1 MYLKCPWPIFDGQN
15 LPLKHQEFNNV
26 YIKYL
31 TSILCQL
38 KSITPNLFNMI
49 NLPYVI
55 DLFEA
60 NCYIYITLL
69 RWACKILQ
77 EGFSLI
83 RTYDINRQ
91 ILLNP

>member
-1 MYLKCPWPIFDGQN
+1 MYLECPWPIFDGQN

-38 KSITPNLFNMI
+38 KSITPNVFDM
-49 NLPYVI
+49 I

-60 NCYIYITLL
+60 NNYIYVTL
-69 RWACKILQ
+69 
-77 EGFSLI
+77 F
-83 RTYDINRQ
+83 
-91 ILLNP
+91 

>member
-1 MYLKCPWPIFDGQN
+1 MYLKRPWPIFDGQN

-38 KSITPNLFNMI
+38 KSITPNVFYMMK
-49 NLPYVI
+49 
-55 DLFEA
+55 FEA
-60 NCYIYITLL
+60 NDYIYVTLV
-69 RWACKILQ
+69 RWVCKILQ

-83 RTYDINRQ
+83 RTYDITRQ

>member
-38 KSITPNLFNMI
+38 KSITPN
-49 NLPYVI
+49 V
-55 DLFEA
+55 LFEA
-60 NCYIYITLL
+60 NYYIYITIL